1 MSRRRKLSRRDLLLA
16 APIAGAGAAG
26 FAVGV
31 ASRASGAPRLTKGRC
46 RFCLLHCD
54 LEGRVSGST
63 LSRVDGALDGETKGF
78 LCHHGRA
85 LPGVVHSPE
94 RLRRPLLR
102 RGDRLVETS
111 WDEALG
117 YIGQRMASVRAR
129 FGPEAVAFQTGW
141 PLVRHPLMDWIQRL
155 ARAWGTPN
163 VASVASLCE
172 TSGRMGQALTVGS
185 KYRHDFR
192 RTRTLVLWG
201 SNPTQTAPLLAH
213 VVARKASEGRL
224 VVVDPIRT
232 ELAAA
237 AREHLAV
244 RPGTDG
250 ALALGMIRVLL
261 TEDLV
266 DRPLLERETVG
277 LEALEALASTWPLDR
292 TAAITGVP
300 AEQIVRTARLLAAEA
315 PTGIWP
321 GLGVEHHENGVQ
333 TVRALASL
341 EALCRRSG
349 DPEIREDLTPVH
361 AGAAGPLPALPRF
374 TTPAPVPPPVQARAV
389 GAAEHP
395 LFEMYNREAQGML
408 LARAILEDRP
418 YPVRA
423 LVLVASNALVTS
435 PGSEDLA
442 RAAERLELL
451 VAVDPFLT
459 ASGRRAHVVLPAA
472 TFAEAEGVAPHQHE
486 AWPDWKVVFAL
497 ARTMGLGHWFPWT
510 SWEEA
515 QRAPRVPVPAAP
527 GLAPGV
533 EMAPEPPRVGTPSG
547 KIELASGLLARAG
560 QPEVPEWT
568 PPSLQ
573 TSPGFPLRLVT
584 GARTRA
590 FINSQFRQVARIRL
604 LEPEPLVRVHPDAA
618 RAAAVSHGQRV
629 AVVSPVGRVELRL
642 AVTTDVRPDVAVMP
656 AGWEEANAN
665 LLIDGNRRDPISGF
679 PAFRSGVCRLEAA
692 RSEPS

>member
-1 MSRRRKLSRRDLLLA
+1 MSRRRRLSRRDVLRA
-16 APIAGAGAAG
+16 APIAGAGAAAIAAG
-26 FAVGV
+26 AI
-31 ASRASGAPRLTKGRC
+31 ARAPELPRLTRGRC

-54 LEGRVSGST
+54 LEGRVSAST
-63 LSRVDGALDGETKGF
+63 LLRVDGDAAGENHGF

-85 LPGVVHSPE
+85 LPSVVHSPE

-102 RGDRLVETS
+102 SGDRLVEAS

-117 YIGQRMASVRAR
+117 FIGERMESVRAR

-185 KYRHDFR
+185 KYRHDLR
-192 RTRTLVLWG
+192 RTRTLVVWG
-201 SNPTQTAPLLAH
+201 TNPTHSAPLLAH
-213 VVARKASEGRL
+213 VVARKATEGRL
-224 VVVDPIRT
+224 VVVDPVRT

-237 AREHLAV
+237 ATEHLAV

-250 ALALGMIRVLL
+250 ALALGMIQRLVA
-261 TEDLV
+261 EGLV
-266 DRPLLERETVG
+266 DRPLVERETVG
-277 LEALEALASTWPLDR
+277 FEALAELAQPWSPER
-292 TAAITGVP
+292 TAAVTGVP
-300 AEQIVRTARLLAAEA
+300 AEQIVRTARLIATET

-333 TVRALASL
+333 TVRAIAAL

-349 DPEIREDLTPVH
+349 EPEIREDLTPVRA
-361 AGAAGPLPALPRF
+361 AGGPLPALPRF
-374 TTPAPVPPPVQARAV
+374 STPAPVPPPARARPI
-389 GAAEHP
+389 GAEEHP
-395 LFEMYNREAQGML
+395 LFEVYNREAQGML

-418 YPVRA
+418 YAVRA

-435 PGSEDLA
+435 PGSAELA
-442 RAAERLELL
+442 RAVDRLELL
-451 VAVDPFLT
+451 VSVDPFLT

-472 TFAEAEGVAPHQHE
+472 TFAETEAVAPSQHE
-486 AWPDWKVVFAL
+486 AWPDWKVVFEL
-497 ARTMGLGHWFPWT
+497 ARAMGLGAWFPWQ

-515 QRAPRVPVPAAP
+515 RRAPRVPVPATRD
-527 GLAPGV
+527 LAPGI
-533 EMAPEPPRVGTPSG
+533 EAGTTAPLVGTVSG
-547 KIELASGLLARAG
+547 RIELASGLLASAG
-560 QPEVPEWT
+560 HPALPEWR

-573 TSPGFPLRLVT
+573 PSAEFPLRLVT

-590 FINSQFRQVARIRL
+590 YINSQFRQIARIRL
-604 LEPEPLVRVHPDAA
+604 LDPEPLLRVHPDAA
-618 RAAAVSHGQRV
+618 RAAGLSHGGRV

-642 AVTTDVRPDVAVMP
+642 AVTTDVRPDVAMMP
-656 AGWEEANAN
+656 AGWEEASAN
-665 LLIDGNRRDPISGF
+665 VLIDGERRDPISGF
-679 PAFRSGVCRLEAA
+679 PAFRSGVCRLEPVNAA
-692 RSEPS
+692 PG